1 MPLNIDFLQVLL
13 HMLNFVILAGGLT
26 FLLFKPINKFLENRK
41 AHFEK
46 LERDNAESAETNA
59 KAKAE
64 YEQKLSNA
72 EAEIAEMK
80 QNAEKDMASAAEGYI
95 NDAKD
100 KASTLLK
107 AAETEAENRK
117 QHILD
122 AAQTEIGELVISAA
136 QKLLSDTV
144 TPERDRELYDAR
156 SSALPKTIRGTNPR
170 RAPVKAKK
178 QAYPPT
184 TPQAG
189 KNNEHNRP

>member
-117 QHILD
+117 QHMTLHRPRSVS
-122 AAQTEIGELVISAA
+122 LLFPLRKSSSATQSPRSGTA
-136 QKLLSDTV
+136 NSMM
-144 TPERDRELYDAR
+144 R

-170 RAPVKAKK
+170 RALIKAKK

-189 KNNEHNRP
+189 KNNENNRP

>member
-107 AAETEAENRK
+107 QPKPKPKTGNSISLTLHRPRSVSLLFPLRK
-117 QHILD
+117 SS
-122 AAQTEIGELVISAA
+122 SATQSPRSGTA
-136 QKLLSDTV
+136 NSMM
-144 TPERDRELYDAR
+144 R
-156 SSALPKTIRGTNPR
+156 SSALPKTIRGTNPQ

-189 KNNEHNRP
+189 KNNEHNRL

>member
-1 MPLNIDFLQVLL
+1 
-13 HMLNFVILAGGLT
+13 
-26 FLLFKPINKFLENRK
+26 
-41 AHFEK
+41 
-46 LERDNAESAETNA
+46 
-59 KAKAE
+59 
-64 YEQKLSNA
+64 
-72 EAEIAEMK
+72 MK
-80 QNAEKDMASAAEGYI
+80 QNAEKDMASAAESYI

-117 QHILD
+117 QHIL
-122 AAQTEIGELVISAA
+122 TLHRPRSVSLLFPLRKSSSATQSPRSGTA
-136 QKLLSDTV
+136 NSMM
-144 TPERDRELYDAR
+144 R

>member
-80 QNAEKDMASAAEGYI
+80 QNAEKDMAFAAEGYI
-95 NDAKD
+95 NGAKD

-117 QHILD
+117 QH
-122 AAQTEIGELVISAA
+122 
-136 QKLLSDTV
+136 LSLIHT
-144 TPERDRELYDAR
+144 
-156 SSALPKTIRGTNPR
+156 
-170 RAPVKAKK
+170 
-178 QAYPPT
+178 
-184 TPQAG
+184 
-189 KNNEHNRP
+189 

>member
-80 QNAEKDMASAAEGYI
+80 QNAEKDMASAAELYKRCKRQGFHTAQGSR
-95 NDAKD
+95 NR
-100 KASTLLK
+100 S
-107 AAETEAENRK
+107 RK
-117 QHILD
+117 QE
-122 AAQTEIGELVISAA
+122 T
-136 QKLLSDTV
+136 
-144 TPERDRELYDAR
+144 
-156 SSALPKTIRGTNPR
+156 
-170 RAPVKAKK
+170 
-178 QAYPPT
+178 AYP
-184 TPQAG
+184 
-189 KNNEHNRP
+189 

>member
-136 QKLLSDTV
+136 QSSSATQSPRSG
-144 TPERDRELYDAR
+144 TANSMMR

>member
-46 LERDNAESAETNA
+46 LERDNAERAETNA

-80 QNAEKDMASAAEGYI
+80 QNAEKI
-95 NDAKD
+95 WLLPP
-100 KASTLLK
+100 KA
-107 AAETEAENRK
+107 
-117 QHILD
+117 I
-122 AAQTEIGELVISAA
+122 
-136 QKLLSDTV
+136 
-144 TPERDRELYDAR
+144 
-156 SSALPKTIRGTNPR
+156 
-170 RAPVKAKK
+170 
-178 QAYPPT
+178 
-184 TPQAG
+184 
-189 KNNEHNRP
+189 